1 MSESTKINGASDE
14 KTNQTNTDQI
24 DQDPVDKK
32 FNINGRLS
40 GQEVGDIE
48 IRLQAQQRMLEERAR
63 ELSER
68 QRQFDNQMK
77 DESQKIKKMYKE
89 FEE

>member
-1 MSESTKINGASDE
+1 MSESTKLNGASDE
-14 KTNQTNTDQI
+14 KTNQTQTDQI
-24 DQDPVDKK
+24 DQDPVNKK
-32 FNINGRLS
+32 FNINERLS

-68 QRQFDNQMK
+68 ERQFDNQMK